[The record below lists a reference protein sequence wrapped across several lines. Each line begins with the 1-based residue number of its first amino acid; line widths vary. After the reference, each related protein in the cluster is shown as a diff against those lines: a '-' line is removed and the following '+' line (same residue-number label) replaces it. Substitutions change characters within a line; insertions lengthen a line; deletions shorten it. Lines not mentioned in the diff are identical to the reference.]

1 MRFILLFLF
10 IAIVSCKT
18 EKQEL
23 SVQQIIDKA
32 IENAG
37 GDRYNNAEIDFTFR
51 NIKYKSIRQ
60 NGRFSFQRILPD
72 TLNTIDLI
80 TNEGFLRIQNEEK
93 VSLHDTTA
101 VKYAESVN
109 SVHYFV
115 QLPFGLNDK
124 AVNKKLLGEVTIKD
138 KSYYKIEVTFD
149 EEGGGVDFQDIFLY
163 WISKDDFT
171 VDYLAYKFFTNQ
183 GGIRFRESYNPRVIE
198 GIRFVDYRNY
208 SPKDSNIDFYNID
221 ELFDNGELKKLS
233 VIENKQINVR
243 PLTPD
248 SK

>member
-10 IAIVSCKT
+10 IAIVSCKS

-23 SVQQIIDKA
+23 SAQQIIDKT

-37 GDRYNNAEIDFTFR
+37 GDRYNNAEIDFSFR

-60 NGRFSFQRILPD
+60 NGHFSFQRMLPD

-93 VSLHDTTA
+93 VNLHDTTA

-109 SVHYFV
+109 SAHYFV
-115 QLPFGLNDK
+115 QLPFGLNDE

-138 KSYYKIEVTFD
+138 KNYYKIEVSFD
-149 EEGGGVDFQDIFLY
+149 ENGGGVDFQDVFLY

-208 SPKDSNIDFYNID
+208 SPKDSSIDFYNID
-221 ELFDNGELKKLS
+221 KLFEKGELKELS
-233 VIENKQINVR
+233 LIENKQINVK